1 MFIYCCPLKS
11 PRTKLNGITNGN
23 STLVERL
30 TEPGETGQLKKI
42 VIKEN
47 EVFFWKCSS
56 FSVSTWRV
64 PVKFHVLELNP
75 SRKNNRRINK
85 DLVVIQSK

>member
-47 EVFFWKCSS
+47 
-56 FSVSTWRV
+56 
-64 PVKFHVLELNP
+64 
-75 SRKNNRRINK
+75 
-85 DLVVIQSK
+85 